1 MVPFLRSKRKF
12 RPKAES
18 LAGMRRIMRS
28 SRNWVG
34 ELFILVVCVFLSALP
49 LLGADVTAALSGTVK
64 DASGAVV
71 SGATIT
77 LTNTQ
82 TNISR
87 TLKTGS
93 DGSYSFTLVPVGNY
107 KLTVEQTGFRKY
119 VQDGIVLQ
127 VSQAAKQDVTLKI
140 GAPSEVIEVTENVA
154 QVDTVSAT
162 LGSVETQKRIVDL
175 PLVERDTFQLG
186 KLQAGVLE
194 NASDDGSGNPFS
206 VSGQRSESLSFLLDG
221 VDNND
226 FLGNN
231 AVVDP
236 NPDAVQ
242 EFKILTNNYGAEY
255 GRSSGGIINQVLKS
269 GSNALHGTLFEFFRN
284 EDLNANGYFLK
295 SAALPRTR
303 FNRNIFGGSLGGPI
317 RKDKTFFFL
326 SYQGK
331 RRIEGQVAPVL
342 QVLSPAERGCS
353 SPTPGCVGTVA
364 DFREVLTG
372 QIDPTTGFDTGQLF
386 DPNTGNPYVT
396 PSGVPNQVPIN
407 PVIGTYISKYLPLPN
422 VPDSNNFAANPIGRI
437 QEDQGI
443 VRIDHH
449 FSDRDLIYGNYVVND
464 AREAFPF
471 RIVNG
476 ASSGGNVPLGS
487 GFSDL
492 TRSQQG
498 AVTWVH
504 TFSPSVVN
512 EFIFGA
518 NRRAGLQAVP
528 ADTTSPS
535 ALGFKNVN
543 PDDAAGG
550 APPIMFSNT
559 FQLGPSPQGPTKEH
573 DVTFHWQDNFSWHKG
588 HHDMKFGADI
598 RRVRN
603 NFNFDFFNNGSF
615 DFANFVT
622 PFTGDP
628 FADFVGGF
636 PDNYFQFS
644 NASYGIR
651 TSSLHFYG
659 QDSWKITPRLTLDFG
674 LRYEYNTPQYDPHNE
689 IIGFFPGQQSTK
701 FPDAP
706 NSLLYPG
713 DPGTPNRGMVF
724 PDRNNFAPRFGFAWD
739 VFGNAKLVMRSGF
752 GIFYDIEDG
761 ALNLQFGGQPPFGDV
776 TNLNYSGFTPG
787 VDPIADPFNAFA
799 QGTVNPFPFIAG
811 GRLGQFFV
819 PKVSFAYVVD
829 PHFRTPY
836 SENYNFGLQYQLT
849 KDTLVE
855 AYYVGSLGRKLITT
869 ADVNFPQPSIL
880 LAQFLNP
887 ANADLTNGIVSTN
900 ADCARPLAGCA
911 DPTLASSSLTNAGQL
926 LTDHSNGLSDSHQL
940 QVTVDKRFSGGFNL
954 RSAYTFSKTIDIQ
967 SGFRTRSS
975 LQTDPLNIRLDRG
988 LADFDATHR
997 LVLSGSWE
1005 IPWDKPFRQG
1015 NHFLH
1020 KLTEG
1025 WQLNGIAAF
1034 QSGNPFTI
1042 FSDDNQSLQA
1052 SFLERADLVGKPQT
1066 FNPRTIRT
1074 FSPDPNGLNGSCLNG
1089 PTTGNFYFNPL
1100 AYNCISEA
1108 DFLPGTAPPGVIPL
1122 LTFGNS
1128 GRNSIRGPGINN
1140 VDLSIFKNIK
1150 FSERTNLQ
1158 FRTEFFNAF
1167 NHTQFVISG
1176 NSATASG
1183 FHGNFGQVTQTRDPR
1198 IIQFA
1203 LKLSF

>member
-1 MVPFLRSKRKF
+1 MRFSRS
-12 RPKAES
+12 
-18 LAGMRRIMRS
+18 
-28 SRNWVG
+28 WVG
-34 ELFILVVCVFLSALP
+34 ELFILVVCVSLSALP

-82 TNISR
+82 TNVSR
-87 TLKTGS
+87 TVKTGS
-93 DGSYSFTLVPVGNY
+93 DGTYSFTLVPVGNY

-140 GAPSEVIEVTENVA
+140 GAASEVIEVTENVA

-186 KLQAGVLE
+186 LLQAGVL
-194 NASDDGSGNPFS
+194 APDSDDGSGNPFS
-206 VSGQRSESLSFLLDG
+206 VSGQRSESLTFLLDG

-269 GSNALHGTLFEFFRN
+269 GTNALHGTLFEFFRN
-284 EDLNANGYFLK
+284 EDLNARNYFQLT
-295 SAALPRTR
+295 RTR
-303 FNRNIFGGSLGGPI
+303 FNRNLFGGSLGGPI
-317 RKDKTFFFL
+317 RKDKTFFFV

-364 DFREVLTG
+364 DFSEVDTQLVNPITG
-372 QIDPTTGFDTGQLF
+372 DPYLD
-386 DPNTGNPYVT
+386 NRI
-396 PSGVPNQVPIN
+396 PIN
-407 PVIGTYISKYLPLPN
+407 PVIANYISKYLPLPN
-422 VPDSNNFAANPIGRI
+422 IPGPENNFVANPIGRI

-449 FSDRDLIYGNYVVND
+449 LSDHDTIYGNYVVD
-464 AREAFPF
+464 DLREAYPF

-476 ASSGGNVPLGS
+476 ASSGGNVPVGS
-487 GFSDL
+487 GFSNL
-492 TRSQQG
+492 TRNQQG

-504 TFSPSVVN
+504 TFSPRVIN

-518 NRRAGLQAVP
+518 NRSATLMAVP
-528 ADTTSPS
+528 VDTTTPA
-535 ALGFKNVN
+535 ALGFTNVN
-543 PDDAAGG
+543 PDDAAGA

-559 FQLGPSPQGPTKEH
+559 FQLGPSPQGPTKLH
-573 DVTFHWQDNFSWHKG
+573 DVTFHWQDNLSWSKG

-603 NFNFDFFNNGSF
+603 NFNFDFFTNGSF
-615 DFANFVT
+615 DFANFMA
-622 PFTGDP
+622 PFTGNG

-644 NASYGIR
+644 NAAYGIR

-659 QDSWKITPRLTLDFG
+659 QDSWKMTPRLTLDLG
-674 LRYEYNTPQYDPHNE
+674 LRYEYNTPQVDPHNE

-713 DPGTPNRGMVF
+713 DPGTPNRGLTF
-724 PDRNNFAPRFGFAWD
+724 PDKNNFAPRFGFAWD
-739 VFGNAKLVMRSGF
+739 VFGNAKLVMRGGF

-776 TNLNYSGFTPG
+776 TNLNYSSFTPG
-787 VDPIADPFNAFA
+787 VDPIADPFNSFA
-799 QGTVNPFPFIAG
+799 PGTVNPFPFLAG

-849 KDTLVE
+849 KDMLVE

-880 LAQFLNP
+880 MAQLANSGGPGVGF
-887 ANADLTNGIVSTN
+887 TN
-900 ADCARPLAGCA
+900 ADCARPLAGCS
-911 DPTLASSSLTNAGQL
+911 DPTDPNSSLVDAGQL

-940 QVTVDKRFSGGFNL
+940 QATVDKRFSGGFNL
-954 RSAYTFSKTIDIQ
+954 RTAYTFSKTIDIQ
-967 SGFRTRSS
+967 SGFRARSS
-975 LQTDPLNIRLDRG
+975 VQTDPLNFRFDRG

-1005 IPWDKPFRQG
+1005 IPWDKPFRHG
-1015 NHFLH
+1015 NIFLH

-1025 WQLNGIAAF
+1025 WQLNGITAF
-1034 QSGNPFTI
+1034 QSGSPFTI
-1042 FSDDNQSLQA
+1042 FSNDNQSQQA
-1052 SFLERADLVGKPQT
+1052 SGLDRADLVGKPQT
-1066 FNPRTIRT
+1066 FNPRTVRT
-1074 FSPDPNGLNGSCLNG
+1074 FSPDPNGINGSCLNG
-1089 PTTGNFYFNPL
+1089 TTTGNFYFNPL
-1100 AYNCISEA
+1100 AYDCANVTE
-1108 DFLPGTAPPGVIPL
+1108 GGGIPL
-1122 LTFGNS
+1122 FTFGNS

-1167 NHTQFVISG
+1167 NHTQFTISG
-1176 NSATASG
+1176 NSSTARG
-1183 FHGNFGQVTQTRDPR
+1183 FTGTFGQVTQARDPR